1 MTIKMQFPLTTLP
14 TANEQSGVS
23 PLTVTAA
30 GNSREYPELGAFSS
44 GTFFLDVTAVSGTAT
59 PTLAVFIQ
67 GYNPIAEK
75 WHDIITFTPQT
86 AVTATVITPV
96 TQDMPYQTYRSRWT
110 VTGTT
115 PSFTF
120 SLGVIVSA
128 VEATL

>member
-14 TANEQSGVS
+14 TTNEQAGVS

-30 GNSREYPELGAFSS
+30 GNSREYPELGSFDS
-44 GTFFLDVTAVSGTAT
+44 GIFFLDVTAVSGTT
-59 PTLAVFIQ
+59 PSLAVFFQ
-67 GYNPIAEK
+67 GYSPIAEK

-86 AVTATVITPV
+86 AVTSTVIAPV
-96 TQDMPYQTYRSRWT
+96 TSPLPYQTYRTRWT
-110 VTGTT
+110 VSGTT

-128 VEATL
+128 AEATA

>member
-1 MTIKMQFPLTTLP
+1 MSIKMHFPLTTLP
-14 TANEQSGVS
+14 TSNEQSGVS

-30 GNSREYPELGAFSS
+30 GNSREYPELGSFDS
-44 GTFFLDVTAVSGTAT
+44 GIFFLDVSAASGTT
-59 PTLAVFIQ
+59 PSLAVFFQ
-67 GYNPIAEK
+67 GYSPIAEK

-86 AVTATVITPV
+86 AVTATVLTPV
-96 TQDMPYQTYRSRWT
+96 IVDLPYQTYRTRWT

-128 VEATL
+128 SETTA

>member
-1 MTIKMQFPLTTLP
+1 MTIKMQFPLVTLP

-23 PLTVTAA
+23 PLTVTAS
-30 GNSREYPELGAFSS
+30 GNSREYPELGSFDS
-44 GTFFLDVTAVSGTAT
+44 GIFFLDVTAVSGTT
-59 PTLAVFIQ
+59 PSLAVFFQ
-67 GYNPIAEK
+67 GYSPIAEK

-96 TQDMPYQTYRSRWT
+96 TSPLPYQTYRTRWA
-110 VTGTT
+110 VSGTT

-128 VEATL
+128 AEATA